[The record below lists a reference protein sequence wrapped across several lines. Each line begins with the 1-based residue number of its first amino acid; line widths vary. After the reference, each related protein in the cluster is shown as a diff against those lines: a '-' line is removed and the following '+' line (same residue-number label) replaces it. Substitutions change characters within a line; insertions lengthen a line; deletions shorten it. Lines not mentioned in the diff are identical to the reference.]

1 MMMNENLLSAER
13 HNLNFNGN
21 KIRWLTDSQ
30 ITPTDKFVI
39 GSGERSN
46 KVSLWQTDNTAE
58 NFAPTLLFE
67 SDLLDGD
74 VTEIK
79 AKNKEEFFVSTANGS
94 VFYFRHVVNDKL
106 ELVRK
111 WSDLN
116 LIEETEVRQENE
128 SIINNFD
135 FDSGCDELCC
145 VGDDGSINF
154 ISLHQSGNTNT
165 VSSFDCKETC
175 GLNSVLYL
183 KQYEI
188 AVADSLGRI
197 KLWDTRNKDRNRSSM
212 TLIVDGEC
220 SPILTLANH
229 PNQQHLIASGN
240 LNGLIF
246 VYDVRSQKKPLIM
259 CHNHSQ
265 PILEIGFNP
274 FSCDNLFSTSM
285 DGALWF
291 WNVQSKGEFASY
303 DEKNIDTRNYLP
315 NNHYALNSFDI
326 NNEHIIAVNN
336 NYGLFKLKNINFM

>member
-1 MMMNENLLSAER
+1 MMNENLLNTER
-13 HNLNFNGN
+13 YNLNFNAN
-21 KIRWLTDSQ
+21 KIRWLTESQ
-30 ITPTDKFVI
+30 ITSTDTFVV
-39 GSGERSN
+39 GSGEGSN
-46 KVSLWQTDNTAE
+46 KVSVWQTDNTSDT
-58 NFAPTLLFE
+58 FTPTLLFE
-67 SDLLDGD
+67 SDFLDGD

-79 AKNKEEFFVSTANGS
+79 AKNKEEFFVSTSNGT
-94 VFYFRHVVNDKL
+94 VFYYRHKLNDKL
-106 ELVRK
+106 DLISK

-116 LIEETEVRQENE
+116 LIEETQTRSENE

-154 ISLHQSGNTNT
+154 INLYQSGNNKP
-165 VSSFDCKETC
+165 VSSFDYRETC

-220 SPILTLANH
+220 SPIMTLANH

-246 VYDVRSQKKPLIM
+246 IYDVRSQKKPLIM
-259 CHNHSQ
+259 CHNESK

-274 FSCDNLFSTSM
+274 FSCDNLYSTSIE
-285 DGALWF
+285 GPLWF
-291 WNVQSKGEFASY
+291 WNVEKKGEFASY
-303 DEKNIDTRNYLP
+303 EERDIDAKNYLP

>member
-1 MMMNENLLSAER
+1 MTMNENLLNTER
-13 HNLNFNGN
+13 QHLTFNAN
-21 KIRWLTDSQ
+21 KVRWLTDSQ
-30 ITPTDKFVI
+30 TTPADTFVI
-39 GSGERSN
+39 GSGEKAN
-46 KVSLWQTDNTAE
+46 KVSLWKCDTTADKFSPE
-58 NFAPTLLFE
+58 LLFE
-67 SDLLDGD
+67 SDLIDGD

-79 AKNKEEFFVSTANGS
+79 TKSKEEFFVSTSKGS
-94 VFYFRHVVNDKL
+94 VFHYRYTPNQSLD
-106 ELVRK
+106 LVRK
-111 WSDLN
+111 WTGLN
-116 LIEETEVRQENE
+116 LIEEVHKGSETD

-145 VGDDGSINF
+145 VDDDGTINF
-154 ISLHQSGNTNT
+154 IGLYESKGNPI
-165 VSSFDCKETC
+165 SSFAYKETC
-175 GLNSVLYL
+175 SLNSVLYL

-197 KLWDTRNKDRNRSSM
+197 KLWDTRNKDKNRSLM
-212 TLIVDGEC
+212 TLMVDGES
-220 SPILTLANH
+220 SPIMTLANH

-246 VYDVRSQKKPLIM
+246 IYDVRSQKKPLIM

-274 FSCDNLFSTSM
+274 FSCDNLFSTSF

-291 WNVQSKGEFASY
+291 WNVSSKGEFANY
-303 DEKNIDTRNYLP
+303 DEKNIDAKNYLP

-336 NYGLFKLKNINFM
+336 NYALFKLKNINFM